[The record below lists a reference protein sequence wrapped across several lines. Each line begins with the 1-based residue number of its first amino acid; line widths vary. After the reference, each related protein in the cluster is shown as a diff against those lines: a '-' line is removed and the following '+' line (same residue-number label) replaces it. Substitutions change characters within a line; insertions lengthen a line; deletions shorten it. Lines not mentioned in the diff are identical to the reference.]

1 MIAFWQNKSI
11 KSIFVLLLRLTTILE
26 CSYIAQYNDVV
37 EGSEW
42 CRISIKLSI
51 KMSIAFALLSS
62 RTWRRRRRASEPRN
76 SELLFRSLSME
87 RGQNYI
93 GYCHV
98 NIIVSWRVG
107 EWVLCVAV
115 ACLSTMCT
123 NLLIVQSTELEQ
135 LSLLRSQLSMKK
147 TTMAALIAHQQG
159 QPTSRLPDG
168 WMDGRKGRII
178 HQLYTVN

>member
-1 MIAFWQNKSI
+1 
-11 KSIFVLLLRLTTILE
+11 
-26 CSYIAQYNDVV
+26 
-37 EGSEW
+37 
-42 CRISIKLSI
+42 
-51 KMSIAFALLSS
+51 
-62 RTWRRRRRASEPRN
+62 
-76 SELLFRSLSME
+76 ME

-98 NIIVSWRVG
+98 NIIVSRRVG

-159 QPTSRLPDG
+159 QPTNRLPDG
-168 WMDGRKGRII
+168 WEKGANHTSIVYR
-178 HQLYTVN
+178 QLSRPAQSVASLQGG